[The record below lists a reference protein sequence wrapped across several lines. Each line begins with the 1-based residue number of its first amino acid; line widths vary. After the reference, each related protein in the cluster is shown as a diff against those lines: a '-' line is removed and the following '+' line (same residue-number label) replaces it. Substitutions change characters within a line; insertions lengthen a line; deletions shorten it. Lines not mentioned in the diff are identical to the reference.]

1 MLIKVVANILIN
13 TLVLTWLHTETFL
26 DGKDLFG
33 LLPEASTPCFIK
45 SGPLCI
51 FSITFHLVGQFQ

>member
-33 LLPEASTPCFIK
+33 LLPEASRKLLRVFEESPSEELSK
-45 SGPLCI
+45 E
-51 FSITFHLVGQFQ
+51 VMKE